1 MRSLVKFIMK
11 GSSLRTCL
19 GVDMFKEKIMP
30 RFTETDALGHINNT
44 VLPVWFEATRTPIFR
59 FFTPDLDPK
68 QWKLI
73 IAKIEVEFQGEL
85 FYGQEVEIK
94 TAIRKIG
101 NSSFVIEQSAWQH
114 DEQCALG
121 KTVVVRYDF
130 EHKKAQPLSDSEKN
144 MLREHLLVD

>member
-1 MRSLVKFIMK
+1 
-11 GSSLRTCL
+11 
-19 GVDMFKEKIMP
+19 MFKEKIMP

-121 KTVVVRYDF
+121 KTIVVRYDF
-130 EHKKAQPLSDSEKN
+130 DNKKAQVLSEQEKN
-144 MLREHLLVD
+144 MLSEHLLTD

>member
-1 MRSLVKFIMK
+1 
-11 GSSLRTCL
+11 
-19 GVDMFKEKIMP
+19 MFKEKIMP

-121 KTVVVRYDF
+121 KTIVVRYDF
-130 EHKKAQPLSDSEKN
+130 DNKKAQVLSEQEKM
-144 MLREHLLVD
+144 MLSEHLLED